1 MKMKKSFWTL
11 ILSGIGA
18 IILAG
23 SAFYFGAPLFG
34 WLIMAAIFV
43 IYLMSA
49 WKIFRGIA
57 SAEAERNLVEKC
69 REACDAGKEPF
80 ASDVQADGLL
90 SARIRFMKNL
100 VARRVSMTAQDLPIL
115 KSTWSAAEDSLVKNN
130 SGIVVLLGLMGTFFG
145 LMLSINAAGG
155 AIDASATSET
165 TLGIIQNIFASMK
178 GIFGS
183 SLCGLWAAL
192 VLNAV
197 HATYQKEHDDLIG
210 ELDEFTLFYL
220 IPKTAPTQNSAVDEI
235 RHLMDALKA
244 SDLARAEDFRGMI
257 EASKSAE
264 ASRTQA
270 LAESMN
276 VLQTAQQQA
285 FAEWQQQQKQ
295 NLMDLQNS
303 FAASVSKVGE
313 QAVGDLASA
322 QKTALEGMLSVVQKS
337 AEDLSAIQK
346 KTLEEFSASGKN
358 ASAELCAS
366 LSQVTAGLAEEMQKL
381 STSVRSIESGVVDG
395 LEKEISNLSD
405 SVATSISNHLE
416 QQMANSEQQWSSFMQ
431 SLKESMEQVAAA
443 EKNGLE
449 ILHGVAE
456 EVASRAND
464 SSVGLSET
472 VTREIENLSQK
483 VQSSFTELAKSSET
497 LVASERDLIAGIEN
511 RVQKLNESTDSLG
524 TGIEETAKLMR
535 VNQSELAANLE
546 MFGKGIE
553 AVLLKLSGDV
563 PERENEQNFIEQ
575 LNASLQSFQERSGEV
590 LLENALKTQEILLEI
605 LDQVQKTPAKKAE

>member
-1 MKMKKSFWTL
+1 
-11 ILSGIGA
+11 
-18 IILAG
+18 
-23 SAFYFGAPLFG
+23 
-34 WLIMAAIFV
+34 
-43 IYLMSA
+43 
-49 WKIFRGIA
+49 
-57 SAEAERNLVEKC
+57 
-69 REACDAGKEPF
+69 
-80 ASDVQADGLL
+80 
-90 SARIRFMKNL
+90 
-100 VARRVSMTAQDLPIL
+100 
-115 KSTWSAAEDSLVKNN
+115 
-130 SGIVVLLGLMGTFFG
+130 
-145 LMLSINAAGG
+145 
-155 AIDASATSET
+155 
-165 TLGIIQNIFASMK
+165 
-178 GIFGS
+178 
-183 SLCGLWAAL
+183 
-192 VLNAV
+192 
-197 HATYQKEHDDLIG
+197 
-210 ELDEFTLFYL
+210 
-220 IPKTAPTQNSAVDEI
+220 
-235 RHLMDALKA
+235 
-244 SDLARAEDFRGMI
+244 MI

-416 QQMANSEQQWSSFMQ
+416 QQMTNSEQQWSSFMQ